1 MAFQLDQQTKAVQSG
16 YWPLYRFDPRRT
28 AAGESPLVFDTG
40 TIKGDIGAFMRN
52 EARFRVAEER
62 NPELYKGTIEQARR
76 EAAQKVLLYE
86 QMAKKHVAEAATRPG
101 N

>member
-1 MAFQLDQQTKAVQSG
+1 MQSG

-28 AAGESPLVFDTG
+28 AAGEIPLVIDTG
-40 TIKGDIGAFMRN
+40 TLKGDIGAFMRN

-62 NPELYKGTIEQARR
+62 DPELYKGVVARARR
-76 EAAQKVLLYE
+76 EAADKVLLYE
-86 QMAKKHVAEAATRPG
+86 QLAKKHVAEAVTRPG

>member
-1 MAFQLDQQTKAVQSG
+1 VI
-16 YWPLYRFDPRRT
+16 
-28 AAGESPLVFDTG
+28 DTG

-62 NPELYKGTIEQARR
+62 NPELYKATVERARH
-76 EAAQKVLLYE
+76 EASEKVLLYE
-86 QMAKKHVAEAATRPG
+86 QLARKHVAEAAARPA